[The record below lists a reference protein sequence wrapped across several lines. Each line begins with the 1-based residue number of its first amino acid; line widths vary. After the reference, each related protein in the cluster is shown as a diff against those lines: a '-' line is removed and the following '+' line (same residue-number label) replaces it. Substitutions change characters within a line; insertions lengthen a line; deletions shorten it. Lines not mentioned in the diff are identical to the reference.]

1 MNARALGVAALLAA
15 TGLAGGY
22 LLGDRVEPAPEQ
34 LRVAA
39 PVAGESPSYPSDP
52 EVGVLPDPDIPA
64 LEPAVPLHVARVG
77 NRDFGVSV
85 PVPDG
90 WARTNNDLVEAKWA
104 PPGAPLNTYLLRVK
118 IVSGLHLT
126 VEQALEQRMEALRSV
141 VSEWDLESQ
150 TEDTF
155 VATYVNDSYRRLTME
170 RYLSLGSTGAYVT
183 IVAIGRLRDRVG
195 LADLLERA
203 TDGATR

>member
-15 TGLAGGY
+15 TGVAGGY
-22 LLGDRVEPAPEQ
+22 LVGDRVEPAPEQ

-52 EVGVLPDPDIPA
+52 EIAVLPDPDTPA
-64 LEPAVPLHVARVG
+64 LEPAQPVHEARVG
-77 NRDFGVSV
+77 SKTFGVRV

-90 WARTNNDLVEAKWA
+90 WARTDNDLVEAKWA

-126 VEQALEQRMEALRSV
+126 VDQALEQRIEALRSV

-170 RYLSLGSTGAYVT
+170 RYLSLGGTGAYVT

-203 TDGATR
+203 TDGAAR